1 MTTRR
6 LLTPLLIA
14 LAILIALLAGVA
26 WLPLMQARDAWRA
39 GRNDEA
45 IAIAER
51 WSQLRMWPSQYHQ
64 LLAVVYLTAGNQNA
78 ARQHVSAIGNVWI
91 SAVDKAEVARRLFA
105 RGRYADFVAYD
116 SASRER
122 ESPEISLYR
131 AAAQAATSQIAA
143 AEATLRSIDASKVER
158 SKYDALRTAIE
169 QRKSGEAP
177 YVFDRVNQVIAVYR
191 SQTNTVAASDAD
203 FTPIID
209 RSGGAFT
216 IGARIDQL
224 GSGATIETTLD
235 PFVQKA
241 ALAALGKYRGSLVA
255 IDPQTNEILAIANSG
270 PTENR
275 AFESEYEPGSVIK
288 VLTGL
293 NALTSGVN
301 VDGMFPYVC
310 NGVLVIDGRHFGDW
324 VPQGHGRLNDINDAL
339 AVSCNVFFGDVGL
352 RLGRDR
358 LERFMTS
365 AGFGG
370 QIDLG
375 IFQVPLGRMVGSV
388 FNNFETAYL
397 AIGLEHE
404 EINAIHLAM
413 LASMMANRGVL
424 TTPRLLR
431 QRRSILGEVVAVG
444 PPQGRTRIATAAAA
458 ERIVHA
464 MEAVTTEPRG
474 TGRRAPVQGISMAM
488 KTGTA
493 GERKNGLEALIVAF
507 APVDKPK
514 IAFGV
519 IAEGA
524 GPAEYAGAQIA
535 HVFLERIKKRF

>member
-1 MTTRR
+1 VKR

-14 LAILIALLAGVA
+14 LAILIALLVGVA
-26 WLPLMQARDAWRA
+26 WLPLIEARDAWRA
-39 GRNDEA
+39 GRNGEA

-51 WSQLRMWPSQYHQ
+51 WSQLRLWPSQYHQ
-64 LLAVVYLTAGNQNA
+64 LLAVAFLTAGNPNA
-78 ARQHVSAIGNVWI
+78 AREHLSAIGNVWI
-91 SAVDKAEVARRLFA
+91 SAVDKEEVARKLFS

-116 SASRER
+116 AASHGRD
-122 ESPEISLYR
+122 SPEIALYR
-131 AAAQAATSQIAA
+131 AAAQAATNQIAA
-143 AEATLRSIDASKVER
+143 AEATLRSIDSSKIDR

-169 QRKSGEAP
+169 QGKNGEAP
-177 YVFDRVNQVIAVYR
+177 YVFDRTNRVIAVYR
-191 SQTNTVAASDAD
+191 SQTSTVTAIDPD
-203 FTPIID
+203 FAPIID

-216 IGARIDQL
+216 IGARVDQL
-224 GSGATIETTLD
+224 GSSATIETTLD

-270 PTENR
+270 PIENR

-293 NALTSGVN
+293 NALSSGVN

-339 AVSCNVFFGDVGL
+339 AVSCNVFFADVGL

-358 LERFMTS
+358 LERFMSS

-375 IFQVPLGRMVGSV
+375 IFQVPLGRMVGRV
-388 FNNFETAYL
+388 FNNFETAFL

-404 EINAIHLAM
+404 EINAVHLAM

-535 HVFLERIKKRF
+535 HVFLERMKARM